1 MSKTRLYYF
10 ESLLKKIPPKI
21 IKCRDK
27 KHFDKNVLHDLDS
40 KLLQGDLYRNC
51 DEPYEKL
58 SEVFVDILN
67 HRAPLK
73 EKKIRDNHASFMIK
87 KVSKAIMEKL
97 KARVMYLKW
106 PSRENYASCKNCKKK
121 FDSLTKKAKKFFLEE
136 ATEDGI
142 MSKKGFGVLPNL
154 L

>member
-1 MSKTRLYYF
+1 M
-10 ESLLKKIPPKI
+10 
-21 IKCRDK
+21 
-27 KHFDKNVLHDLDS
+27 DS
-40 KLLQGDLYRNC
+40 KLLQGDLCRNC

-58 SEVFVDILN
+58 SEFFVDILN

-121 FDSLTKKAKKFFLEE
+121 CNSLTKKAKEIFFKE
-136 ATEDGI
+136 ATEDGV
-142 MSKKGFGVLPNL
+142 MSKKGFGVLPNFL
-154 L
+154 